1 MRDNCSILFYL
12 SRLDGL
18 LVDLFLLEH
27 FVVEEQLT
35 ENHRCLVLD
44 LQSNVVSLFIVFYK
58 KHND

>member
-1 MRDNCSILFYL
+1 MGESQQQFGILGDL
-12 SRLDGL
+12 S
-18 LVDLFLLEH
+18 LLEH
-27 FVVEEQLT
+27 LVVEEQLT